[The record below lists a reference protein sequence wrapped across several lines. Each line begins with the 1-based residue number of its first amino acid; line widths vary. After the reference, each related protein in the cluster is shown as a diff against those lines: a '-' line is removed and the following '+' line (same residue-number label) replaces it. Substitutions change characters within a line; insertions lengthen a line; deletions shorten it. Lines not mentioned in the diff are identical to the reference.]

1 MRGFVRHVLV
11 NYVSGDVN
19 GSAQMVYFD
28 KSRNNTV
35 EGVEYDYAKM
45 RDAMPVIGRWFTRQ
59 EIQSRR
65 QVAII
70 GTAVVSELFGNED
83 PVGKTIKI
91 SRINVT
97 IIGLASPKGFARYRD
112 QDDAVLVSVSTAM
125 HRLLGSIVAISL
137 VVDGIGIV
145 VGMGVSVMLSTFA
158 EWAVKPLIVSV
169 VLIGN
174 FFFEKN

>member
-11 NYVSGDVN
+11 NYVSGDVT

-70 GTAVVSELFGNED
+70 GTAVASELFGNED

-97 IIGLASPKGFARYRD
+97 IIGLAPPKGFARYRD

-174 FFFEKN
+174 FF